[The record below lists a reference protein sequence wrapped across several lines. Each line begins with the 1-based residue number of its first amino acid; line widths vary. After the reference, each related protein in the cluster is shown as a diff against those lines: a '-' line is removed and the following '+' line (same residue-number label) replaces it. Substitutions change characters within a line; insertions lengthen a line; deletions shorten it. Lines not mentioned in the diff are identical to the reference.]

1 VNWPAW
7 SSVASAATT
16 LWPALCRVF
25 AYAAPG
31 LPRLQMR
38 SGREDIGVSSVGAAA
53 ESGVSTRE
61 GGVCRCL
68 ARRAFFFGVEG
79 VEDVVATELGDSA
92 LTEDAALSVATAS
105 CREPASSDSEIVS
118 RSAPS
123 IFGDV
128 IFDIF
133 GSLLLGLVKHC
144 CFLSAISRDRGL
156 MYSMASHEFMDYIIG
171 VCWLSHRRPYPAMRS
186 QCSFIICEYL

>member
-1 VNWPAW
+1 MPLPYERSFVNWPAW

-16 LWPALCRVF
+16 LWPALCKVF

-79 VEDVVATELGDSA
+79 VEEVVATELGDSA
-92 LTEDAALSVATAS
+92 LTEEAALSVATAS
-105 CREPASSDSEIVS
+105 CRESASSDPEIVS
-118 RSAPS
+118 RSADSS

-133 GSLLLGLVKHC
+133 GSLLLGFVKHC
-144 CFLSAISRDRGL
+144 CFLFAISRDRGL
-156 MYSMASHEFMDYIIG
+156 MYLMASHEFVDYII
-171 VCWLSHRRPYPAMRS
+171 VVLLVESP
-186 QCSFIICEYL
+186 